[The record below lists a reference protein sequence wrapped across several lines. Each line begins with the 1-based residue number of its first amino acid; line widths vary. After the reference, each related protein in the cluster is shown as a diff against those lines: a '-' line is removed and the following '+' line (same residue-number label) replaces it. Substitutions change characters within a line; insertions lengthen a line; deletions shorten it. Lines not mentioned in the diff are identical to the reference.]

1 MHESLLLR
9 FVIQRC
15 SQAEVVIDGRSR
27 GRLGRGLVVF
37 FGVGQKAATRPLSGS
52 LSDAGGAAGGDGA
65 DGAPQPLPLMP
76 LEESVTQTVQALSPM
91 LDRCIE
97 KILGLRVFSDALGK
111 MNLGLKEAQGGLYL
125 VSQFTLFA
133 DSRKGFRPSFTRAA
147 PPAIAARLF
156 ELFVERSTAAASGL
170 PVYSGEFAADMG
182 VSLVNDGPVTILL
195 NADSKGF
202 QP

>member
-1 MHESLLLR
+1 MR
-9 FVIQRC
+9 FLIQRC
-15 SQAEVVIDGRSR
+15 SQAEVIIDGRSR

-37 FGVGQKAATRPLSGS
+37 FGVGQKPAT
-52 LSDAGGAAGGDGA
+52 AAGAQQGEGTLPA
-65 DGAPQPLPLMP
+65 LPLMP

-111 MNLGLKEAQGGLYL
+111 MNLGMKEAQGGLYL

-147 PPAIAARLF
+147 PAAVASRFF
-156 ELFVERSTAAASGL
+156 ELLVERATLAASGL

-195 NADSKGF
+195 DADSKGF
-202 QP
+202 LP

>member
-1 MHESLLLR
+1 MHESLVLR
-9 FVIQRC
+9 FLIQRC
-15 SQAEVVIDGRSR
+15 SQAEVIIDGRSR

-37 FGVGQKAATRPLSGS
+37 FGVGQKPAT
-52 LSDAGGAAGGDGA
+52 AAGAQQGEGTLPA
-65 DGAPQPLPLMP
+65 LPLMP

-111 MNLGLKEAQGGLYL
+111 MNLGMKEAQGGLYL

-147 PPAIAARLF
+147 PAAVASRFF
-156 ELFVERSTAAASGL
+156 ELLVERATLAASGL

-195 NADSKGF
+195 DADSKGF
-202 QP
+202 LP